1 MKIGLQLLL
10 NEFIDR
16 NFTVGEMLDVLYNL
30 HEIEEYRHI
39 QEMYRK
45 KEMYSELTHYQNE
58 EDGARFMAN
67 KTLRKYDLEYEI
79 DELI

>member
-1 MKIGLQLLL
+1 MLK
-10 NEFIDR
+10 EFIDR
-16 NFTVGEMLDVLYNL
+16 DFAVGEMLDVLYVL

-39 QEMYRK
+39 QDIYRK
-45 KEMYSELTHYQNE
+45 QEKYSELIHYQNE

-67 KTLRKYDLEYEI
+67 KTLRKYFLEYEI